1 MSFSSGLRI
10 FSDLQ
15 QVLMLGLM
23 VVTMLALYAD
33 ISLNYKVGIA
43 VFSFTVIFLATLATT
58 ILRQQK
64 ELHDQRVKEA

>member
-1 MSFSSGLRI
+1 
-10 FSDLQ
+10 
-15 QVLMLGLM
+15 MLGLM